1 MLSKS
6 QSDKKK
12 KSPNEDLGSKRQ
24 ESKPW
29 NRNHLVFL
37 VLLTLLGAY
46 LRMEPVLFDA
56 VHFTYD
62 QGVDI
67 SYVRQ
72 LVVNHKVSLI
82 SRFTGLQGVFMGP
95 LWTWILSIPYVI
107 SGGNPTANELFL
119 SLFGI
124 AAIWYSYAIVKR
136 MLSETEAFIVAFY
149 VAVSG
154 IFLAASHVV
163 LSPIPLTLLMIF
175 YIWFLWEIVEHGD
188 QRFLPWLGLL
198 AGLFF
203 QFEVGYALFVVPAT
217 LVVIILMQ
225 KQKRFVIRETA
236 WAIVLFCITFL
247 PQILFEFRHDFLMTK
262 ALWSFFTGKN
272 ESLGSERIGLLGRAI
287 LRSGSFWEDF
297 SGSVAF
303 IEKSIL
309 GTAAVSL
316 PAFYGWWKIKRRKD
330 SYRLRFGVMLLLFI
344 VSMYLGFTV
353 YPGPI
358 WVWYRAGLP
367 IVFIF
372 LIAVGWAELVHA
384 KPWRWIAI
392 AIFIPLAVVGV
403 KPHLLIS
410 HVVKGY
416 EGGVGT
422 IKNQKLALDT
432 IFQDSKDSS
441 FDLYVYTPPVYTYV
455 WDHMLLWYAK
465 PKYTNHPKE
474 YGYMRS
480 REATNDF
487 YLLIEPDDYPDRIA
501 GWKGNFVSLG
511 KPSKIWNLTGGITIE
526 KWVAQP
532 QKP

>member
-1 MLSKS
+1 MNKRY
-6 QSDKKK
+6 K
-12 KSPNEDLGSKRQ
+12 KS
-24 ESKPW
+24 W
-29 NRNHLVFL
+29 NRHHLIIL
-37 VLLTLLGAY
+37 GLLTALGIY
-46 LRMEPVLFDA
+46 LRIEPVLFDA

-72 LVVNHKVSLI
+72 LVVDHKVSLI
-82 SRFTGLQGVFMGP
+82 SRFTGLQGIFMGP

-107 SGGNPTANELFL
+107 SGGDPTANELFL
-119 SLFGI
+119 SLIGI
-124 AAIWYSYAIVKR
+124 VAIWYTYVLVKR
-136 MLSETEAFIVAFY
+136 MLSETEALIAAFY
-149 VAVSG
+149 VSISG
-154 IFLAASHVV
+154 IFLAASHIV

-175 YIWFLWEIVEHGD
+175 YIWFLWNIVEQGD

-217 LVVIILMQ
+217 LIVILLMRKHQ
-225 KQKRFVIRETA
+225 RFLFRETSL
-236 WAIVLFCITFL
+236 AIVLFCITFL
-247 PQILFEFRHDFLMTK
+247 PQIFFEFRHGFLMTK
-262 ALWSFFTGKN
+262 ALFGFFTGKN
-272 ESLGSERIGLLGRAI
+272 ESLGSERIDLLARAM
-287 LRSGSFWEDF
+287 LRSGSLWEDF

-309 GTAAVSL
+309 GTGLVTI
-316 PAFYGWWKIKRRKD
+316 PAIYGWWKIKRRED
-330 SYRLRFGVMLLLFI
+330 SYRLRFGLMLLLFI
-344 VSMYLGFTV
+344 VSMYLGFTI

-367 IVFIF
+367 IVFIL
-372 LIAVGWAELVHA
+372 LIAVGWAELMHA
-384 KPWRWIAI
+384 KPWRQLAI
-392 AIFIPLAVVGV
+392 AIFIPLAVVGI

-410 HVVKGY
+410 HVVTGY

-432 IFQDSKDSS
+432 IFQDAKESS

-465 PKYTNHPKE
+465 PKYTNYPKE
-474 YGYMRS
+474 YGYMR
-480 REATNDF
+480 RRDEKNDF

-511 KPSKIWNLTGGITIE
+511 KPSKIWNLTGGITVE

-532 QKP
+532 KKP